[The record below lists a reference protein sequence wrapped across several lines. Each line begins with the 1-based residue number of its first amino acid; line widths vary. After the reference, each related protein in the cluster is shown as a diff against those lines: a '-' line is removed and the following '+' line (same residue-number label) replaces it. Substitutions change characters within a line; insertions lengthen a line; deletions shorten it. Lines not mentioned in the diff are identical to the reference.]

1 MLLLRL
7 RPQLLGRSTQTDKDT
22 AVDSDKLACRSTG
35 DVPDFNLPEPTPNHG
50 ERFCHVW
57 QSKVAVGFW
66 IKYAFARKPQWQV

>member
-50 ERFCHVW
+50 ERFCHV
-57 QSKVAVGFW
+57 
-66 IKYAFARKPQWQV
+66 